1 MTRDLTPP
9 SSGAPQ
15 STPSLRELA
24 GVAALAVAAALI
36 FYSTLL
42 FGGSLNGYDWA
53 SHHYNYFDW
62 VRISLTEF
70 GTLPLFMNDAWVTK
84 NFWANAE
91 SPTLGPLTPLL
102 LVLPTGA
109 YIKLLLVLFTAA
121 GLTGMYVLV
130 RDLGVRREI
139 AVFAGLVFAFQGFFV
154 AHLCVGHPWAM
165 GGQLLPGLLAAF
177 RRAALGSRA
186 ALWGTAALN
195 AATILGG
202 QHQPFIWQN
211 LLLSIFAVLWAVRA
225 RSWFP
230 VVRWTC
236 VVLATAGLAAV
247 KLLPLWVEF
256 RDYAPTAR
264 VPGLPPSLVL
274 TSLVAGGQH
283 PEAAFAGLDYR
294 HGAGWWEY
302 AFYLGP
308 VAFAAVAV
316 GVILARRCWPL
327 VAASAFFFV
336 LSLEWT
342 ALDPW
347 SWLEDL
353 PVWRSQRGPSR
364 FLFLALFGAFV
375 ASALGLQRLWERNES
390 LWPRA
395 TRATA
400 WLLALAVAASLYA
413 ASLPWQRAGVGEPLA
428 SADHQPRPL
437 RLGTPGGVTAE
448 LVEFAPNRFVY
459 RTRAV
464 APGRVVFPF
473 RWGVGS
479 PEWQVA
485 GLLTTSERGKLAV
498 DLPAGE
504 RDLVM
509 TYRPKYFGAG
519 IAVSVLTLVGVCGG
533 VLWPAFRARLQ
544 G

>member
-1 MTRDLTPP
+1 VTRDLTPP
-9 SSGAPQ
+9 RGGARPTSSI
-15 STPSLRELA
+15 RELA
-24 GVAALAVAAALI
+24 GVAVLAVAAALV

-62 VRISLTEF
+62 VRISLSEF

-109 YIKLLLVLFTAA
+109 YIKLLLVVFTAA
-121 GLTGMYVLV
+121 GFTGTYLLV

-165 GGQLLPGLLAAF
+165 GGQLLPGLLAGF
-177 RRAALGSRA
+177 RRAALGSRG
-186 ALWGTAALN
+186 ALWGVAALN
-195 AATILGG
+195 AVTILGG

-211 LLLSIFAVLWAVRA
+211 LLLSIFALLWAVRV

-230 VVRWTC
+230 LVRWGG
-236 VVLATAGLAAV
+236 VLLATAGLAAV
-247 KLLPLWVEF
+247 KLLPLWAEF

-264 VPGLPPSLVL
+264 VPGLPPSLLL
-274 TSLVAGGQH
+274 TSLVAGGQN
-283 PEAAFAGLDYR
+283 PESTFSVLDYR

-316 GVILARRCWPL
+316 GVTLARRCWPL
-327 VAASAFFFV
+327 VAASGFFTV
-336 LSLEWT
+336 LSLEWA

-347 SWLEDL
+347 SWFEDL

-364 FLFLALFGAFV
+364 FLFLALSGAII
-375 ASALGLQRLWERNES
+375 ASTLGLQRLWERNES

-395 TRATA
+395 TRGAA
-400 WLLALAVAASLYA
+400 WLLTLAVAASLYA
-413 ASLPWQRAGVGEPLA
+413 ASLPWQRAGVGEALA
-428 SADHQPRPL
+428 SADHRPRPL

-448 LVEFAPNRFVY
+448 LIEFEPNRLVY
-459 RTRAV
+459 RASAA

-473 RWGVGS
+473 RWGVRS
-479 PEWQVA
+479 PEWHVA
-485 GLLTTSERGKLAV
+485 GLPTTSERGKLAV

-509 TYRPKYFGAG
+509 TYRPKYFRAG
-519 IAVSVLTLVGVCGG
+519 LAVSVLTLVGVCGG
-533 VLWPAFRARLQ
+533 VLWPAIRARLRGQ
-544 G
+544 